1 MTCWVTVG
9 DTLSND
15 KALFDTLADTLP
27 EMEEYSVFDK
37 RIGPQAPVDAMAETL
52 AEVEAVTPGDP
63 LGDAQALNDLLSY
76 TWRDIGRCAATCRHA
91 G

>member
-9 DTLSND
+9 DTLGND
-15 KALFDTLADTLP
+15 KALVDTLADTLP

-37 RIGPQAPVDAMAETL
+37 RVGPQAPVAAMAETL

-63 LGDAQALNDLLSY
+63 LGDAHALSDLVGY
-76 TWRDIGRCAATCRHA
+76 T
-91 G
+91 